1 MGHRLVFY
9 ANRSTP
15 QVVGEGG
22 SAKSK
27 EGYGKVTH
35 SRPANADEEKTIA
48 RGGWVR
54 VDSKGNKPSSASYK
68 ASSYR
73 PKLGEKRRAT
83 NKRIAKMFGAS
94 NIVRNTAKPMN
105 AAPKPPKP
113 MAGPN
118 GFQKPKS
125 LLPMN
130 AQPKQM
136 AQQMKNQTQK
146 LNSAPKQDVFDN
158 GMKTYRQAQA
168 GYANKERGE
177 TLKTGIK
184 TKTGFTSPVSKKEKM
199 PEKYAAALPSSTVR
213 AYDKS
218 TKNKKHA
225 AASTFAA
232 KLGGGALGAAA
243 GYGVYR
249 AGKGKIKNATV
260 IKVPGKKRLVHIS
273 AEKKQ
278 GMASSAASS
287 LGGSIGGYIGSRKS
301 LDKVKSDRKYGYR
314 DN

>member
-9 ANRSTP
+9 ENRSTP

-54 VDSKGNKPSSASYK
+54 VDSKGNKPSSSSYK

-94 NIVRNTAKPMN
+94 NIVRNTAKPMS

-113 MAGPN
+113 MASPN
-118 GFQKPKS
+118 GFQKPKA

-130 AQPKQM
+130 AKPKQL

-146 LNSAPKQDVFDN
+146 LNSAPKENILDS
-158 GMKTYRQAQA
+158 GMKTFRQAQA
-168 GYANKERGE
+168 GYGKKKQGD
-177 TLKTGIK
+177 TLKAGVTTG
-184 TKTGFTSPVSKKEKM
+184 VSGAFSKSDKV
-199 PEKYAAALPSSTVR
+199 PEKYAVALPNATVK
-213 AYDKS
+213 AYDNSK
-218 TKNKKHA
+218 KNKKEA
-225 AASTFAA
+225 AASTLAA
-232 KLGGGALGAAA
+232 KVGGGALGAAA
-243 GYGVYR
+243 GYGIYR
-249 AGKGKIKNATV
+249 AGKGKIKNASV

-278 GMASSAASS
+278 GAASSAATS

-314 DN
+314 DK

>member
-9 ANRSTP
+9 EDRSTP
-15 QVVGEGG
+15 QVVGEKG

-27 EGYGKVTH
+27 EGYGKVSH
-35 SRPANADEEKTIA
+35 SRPANAEEEKTIA

-73 PKLGEKRRAT
+73 PQLGAKRRAT
-83 NKRIAKMFGAS
+83 NAKIAKMFGMGKIMRPATS
-94 NIVRNTAKPMN
+94 
-105 AAPKPPKP
+105 APKPPASPKP
-113 MAGPN
+113 MAKPN
-118 GFQKPKS
+118 GFQKPKA

-146 LNSAPKQDVFDN
+146 LNSAPKESTLDTGV
-158 GMKTYRQAQA
+158 KTFRQAQA
-168 GYANKERGE
+168 GYGKKKQGD
-177 TLKTGIK
+177 TLKTGIQTSFSK
-184 TKTGFTSPVSKKEKM
+184 TEKM
-199 PEKYAAALPSSTVR
+199 PEKYAAALPSATVK

-218 TKNKKHA
+218 TKNRKEA
-225 AASTFAA
+225 AASTLAA
-232 KLGGGALGAAA
+232 KVGGGALGAVA
-243 GYGVYR
+243 GYGIYR
-249 AGKGKIKNATV
+249 AGKGKTKTLHNASV
-260 IKVPGKKRLVHIS
+260 IKIPGKKRLVHVS
-273 AEKKQ
+273 ADKKQ
-278 GMASSAASS
+278 GMASSTATS